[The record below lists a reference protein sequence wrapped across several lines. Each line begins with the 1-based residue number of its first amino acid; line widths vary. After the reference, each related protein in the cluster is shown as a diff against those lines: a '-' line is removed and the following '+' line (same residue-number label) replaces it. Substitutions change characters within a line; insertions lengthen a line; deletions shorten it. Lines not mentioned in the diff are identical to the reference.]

1 MTTATDTNT
10 ERIARLEGAYEH
22 LATKADLAQ
31 LELRLTQEMT
41 QQELRLTQEMAQ
53 VESRLTQE
61 MTQVESR
68 MAQEIA
74 RVETRMT
81 WRMIGAAGVIIAAVG
96 LIVRFL

>member
-1 MTTATDTNT
+1 MTTVTDTNT

-31 LELRLTQEMT
+31 LELRLTQEMA
-41 QQELRLTQEMAQ
+41 QVELRLTQEIAK
-53 VESRLTQE
+53 VKS
-61 MTQVESR
+61 S

-74 RVETRMT
+74 RVESRMT